1 MVALSLY
8 PQLEHRY
15 WKICSKNTKTEL
27 NPELSSLR
35 VTEWDNN
42 MLLIYNQ
49 IEKEI
54 VKHFPPSKK
63 SFS

>member
-1 MVALSLY
+1 M
-8 PQLEHRY
+8 
-15 WKICSKNTKTEL
+15 KTEL